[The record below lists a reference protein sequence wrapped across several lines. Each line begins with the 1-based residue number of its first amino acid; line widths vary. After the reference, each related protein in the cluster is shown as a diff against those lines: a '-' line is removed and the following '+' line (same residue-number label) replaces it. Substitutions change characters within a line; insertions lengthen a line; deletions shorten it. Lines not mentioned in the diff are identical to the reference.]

1 MEWTEFQGM
10 WQQHDVHLA
19 ESIRINREI
28 LRQVLCSKP
37 ERRLRWMKVRA
48 IYGMIIPI
56 PILCIALIPNAKFRD
71 EWDFYLGLILLV
83 TIVAIG
89 IYRAYQYYVLVQEIN
104 FTHPVAETKKQ
115 LIQLDKFRLKT
126 LNYGF
131 LNFVALPAVILI
143 CQIPVNVIFLWISI
157 FIVVFAIGIRY
168 IHSRRF
174 KKQLND
180 FDIELEKIEQLEK
193 E

>member
-10 WQQHDVHLA
+10 WQQHDAHLA
-19 ESIRINREI
+19 ESIRTNREI

-37 ERRLRWMKVRA
+37 EKRLRWMKVRA

-89 IYRAYQYYVLVQEIN
+89 IYRAYQYYVLIQEIN

-157 FIVVFAIGIRY
+157 FIIVFAIGIRY

>member
-10 WQQHDVHLA
+10 WQQHDAHLA

>member
-37 ERRLRWMKVRA
+37 EKRLRWMKVRA

-157 FIVVFAIGIRY
+157 FIIVFAIGIRY